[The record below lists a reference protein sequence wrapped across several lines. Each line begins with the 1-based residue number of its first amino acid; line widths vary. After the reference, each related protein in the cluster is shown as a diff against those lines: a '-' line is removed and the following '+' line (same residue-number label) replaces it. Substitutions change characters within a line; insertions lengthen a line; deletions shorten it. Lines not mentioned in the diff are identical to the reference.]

1 MGLPYQKK
9 QYTEMK
15 RLFPVD
21 PETGHGE
28 AQKCATLCP
37 HGQRFYYPIINLFR
51 QYEYLSNP
59 DAGHD

>member
-1 MGLPYQKK
+1 
-9 QYTEMK
+9 MK